1 VLQAKLIDVRSKEE
15 RAGIK
20 VLTLVT
26 YMVTRSGEISPI
38 GRLFSL
44 GSFMKMTEVVRIF
57 CSSFL
62 HGKCVVLILTKK
74 CFGLHLGLYFGRYFQ
89 ILNWSPW

>member
-1 VLQAKLIDVRSKEE
+1 MYIENR
-15 RAGIK
+15 G
-20 VLTLVT
+20 
-26 YMVTRSGEISPI
+26 TRLGEISPT

-62 HGKCVVLILTKK
+62 HGKCVVLILTKM
-74 CFGLHLGLYFGRYFQ
+74 FWATFWATFWAIFSNTQLVTLEENQRL
-89 ILNWSPW
+89 